1 MFYIGLHGIFA
12 SFICS
17 TIFHPVDTIKVRLQ
31 GNKPIFNKSLY
42 NGIKLRYVTST
53 VQSGTFWT
61 VYEEIKKTKS
71 TAEASAYASFIAAL
85 AETPFDII
93 KRRSQLCN
101 RALSWKLMAQYT
113 GLNTISSINQM
124 TSYLTFCDN
133 MNPAAAGFITSLISY
148 PLDTLKTMTLSQK
161 IPKLQQL
168 TYGYLFKI
176 IYITGYLNLNTHIMN
191 FTK

>member
-1 MFYIGLHGIFA
+1 MVPIGLHGIFA

-17 TIFHPVDTIKVRLQ
+17 TLFHPIDTIKVRLQ
-31 GNKPIFNKSLY
+31 GNKPVFSKSLY
-42 NGIKLRYVTST
+42 NGIKMRYVTSA

-61 VYEEIKKTKS
+61 VYEELKKSKS
-71 TAEASAYASFIAAL
+71 TTEASVYASFISSVV
-85 AETPFDII
+85 ETPFDIT

-101 RALSWKLMAQYT
+101 RALPWKSISRYT
-113 GLNTISSINQM
+113 ALNTISSINQM

-133 MNPAAAGFITSLISY
+133 MHPAAAGFITSLISY

-161 IPKLQQL
+161 VPKLQQL

-176 IYITGYLNLNTHIMN
+176 IYITGYLNLNTQIMDI
-191 FTK
+191 TK